1 MPMLIIQDDQIF
13 LKETGISNLFMA
25 LPVSMDRALEL
36 MAFFFQGIPWWAI
49 LTEKVKSLMMA

>member
-36 MAFFFQGIPWWAI
+36 MAFFFQGIP
-49 LTEKVKSLMMA
+49 